1 MCYSFLIHLSANGP
15 LGYFHV
21 LAIINKAA
29 MNIGVHES
37 LSCHVTQQSH
47 CWVYTPRKPELNWCF
62 WIVVLEKTL
71 ASPLDWKE
79 IEPVHTKGNQS
90 WIFVGRTEAE
100 AETPIF
106 LPPNVK
112 NWFIGK
118 DPDAGKLDGGRRRG
132 CQRMSWL
139 DGITDSMHI
148 NLGNLW
154 ELVMEREAW
163 PAAVYGIAESDTTE
177 WLDWTEIYNFIFK
190 IKDLF
195 KIEHYDKASQW
206 NQRETNLSSFIW
218 RYIKSNIIFLQT
230 YLLFDRNE

>member
-1 MCYSFLIHLSANGP
+1 MKD
-15 LGYFHV
+15 
-21 LAIINKAA
+21 KAL
-29 MNIGVHES
+29 S
-37 LSCHVTQQSH
+37 LSPLDCKEIQPVHPKGNHPEYSLEGLKLKLKLQYSCHLMWRTDS
-47 CWVYTPRKPELNWCF
+47 
-62 WIVVLEKTL
+62 LEKTL
-71 ASPLDWKE
+71 M
-79 IEPVHTKGNQS
+79 Q
-90 WIFVGRTEAE
+90 
-100 AETPIF
+100 
-106 LPPNVK
+106 
-112 NWFIGK
+112 
-118 DPDAGKLDGGRRRG
+118 GKLDGGRRRG
-132 CQRMSWL
+132 RQRMSWL
-139 DGITDSMHI
+139 DGITNSMYI